1 MIYAETD
8 HYTAMHT
15 VHNIVWQDSLFST
28 CRLSFY
34 IPTFH
39 MIVIRW
45 LYQFPFWHLLW
56 ILSNTRGSRYWY
68 HFFMAYC
75 LVNLYFLYIEF
86 LRKIRGLTQQ
96 TVFNVDLYVF
106 GKRKTHMGPD
116 KQESITKPTSTHNN
130 IPHLQ
135 CLLPTCSGIE
145 MTSQI
150 KESQWNWKAAHR
162 RN

>member
-1 MIYAETD
+1 MIYAETG
-8 HYTAMHT
+8 HYTAIMHI

-39 MIVIRW
+39 MIVVRW
-45 LYQFPFWHLLW
+45 LYQFPFWHQLW

-106 GKRKTHMGPD
+106 GKINTPYGASLPG
-116 KQESITKPTSTHNN
+116 THNN
-130 IPHLQ
+130 IPHLRRVITY
-135 CLLPTCSGIE
+135 LSKNRNGLAS
-145 MTSQI
+145 I
-150 KESQWNWKAAHR
+150 KASQWNCQAAHR